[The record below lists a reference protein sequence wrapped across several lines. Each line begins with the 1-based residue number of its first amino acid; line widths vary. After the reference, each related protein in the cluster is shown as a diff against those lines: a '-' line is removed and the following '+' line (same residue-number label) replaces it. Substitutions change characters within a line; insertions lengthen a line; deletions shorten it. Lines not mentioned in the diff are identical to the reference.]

1 VVLKNKI
8 SLITGAARG
17 IGKSIAIEF
26 CKEGSTVFI
35 NDIDSNILDKTQQ
48 DIRKLGF
55 DCHICKADVS
65 KSSDVCEMFAN
76 ILSSFG
82 KIDILVNNAGIIKDS
97 TIHKMTEEQWDQVIK
112 INLKGVFNCSK
123 EAVIAMRKEDY
134 GRIINI
140 SSVIGL
146 RGNFGQTNYAAS
158 KAGIIGFSKSLAF
171 ETARKGITVN
181 AIAPG
186 FIETEMTKKI
196 PQDILENCISTIPM
210 GRMGKPRDIARLT
223 VYLASDDADYITG
236 QVFVV
241 DGGYYMR

>member
-1 VVLKNKI
+1 MVLKNKI

-35 NDIDSNILDKTQQ
+35 NDIDSDILKKTQQ

-55 DCHICKADVS
+55 DCHIYKADVS
-65 KSSDVCEMFAN
+65 KSSDVHEMFAN

-112 INLKGVFNCSK
+112 INLKSIFNCSK
-123 EAVIAMRKEDY
+123 EAVIAMRNENY

-146 RGNFGQTNYAAS
+146 RGNFGQANYAAS

-181 AIAPG
+181 TIAPG
-186 FIETEMTKKI
+186 FIETEMIKKI
-196 PQDILENCISTIPM
+196 PKDILENCISNIPM

-241 DGGYYMR
+241 DGGYYMI